1 MKSFRQ
7 LDDLVLDLKGLV
19 LVRELLRERGTDVG
33 ALEVEID
40 RVRNR
45 LARFVSGPKPEAAAQ
60 SPRRTVPAQRRA
72 VPGGMRPAEIQLLT

>member
-1 MKSFRQ
+1 MKNFRQ

-45 LARFVSGPKPEAAAQ
+45 LARFVSGPKPEAAAR
-60 SPRRTVPAQRRA
+60 SSRRGGNAPRRAA
-72 VPGGMRPAEIQLLT
+72 PGGMRPAEIQLQT

>member
-1 MKSFRQ
+1 MKNFRQ

-33 ALEVEID
+33 ALEPEID

-60 SPRRTVPAQRRA
+60 SCHPAGTAPRRAA
-72 VPGGMRPAEIQLLT
+72 PGGMRPAAIQLQT